1 MYYLCCRLTQS
12 LINMTANERYEK
24 AWNAYLVLLNR
35 DSKSRLTPFLRNQHI
50 HVRGMQK
57 WMSEKG
63 LSVQSAKLQIRM
75 CQEHARKESL
85 PPCPETTGTMFLP
98 VESSTPAESHDLL
111 SGVSFVFPDGTH
123 VSIKSGSAKAVIS
136 LMKLYQK
143 EELLCLE

>member
-1 MYYLCCRLTQS
+1 
-12 LINMTANERYEK
+12 MTANERYEK

-35 DSKSRLTPFLRNQHI
+35 DSKSRLTPFLRERHV

-57 WMSEKG
+57 WMSDKG
-63 LSVQSAKLQIRM
+63 LSVQSAKLKIRM
-75 CQEHARKESL
+75 CQAEARRESSAA
-85 PPCPETTGTMFLP
+85 CSETTGAMFVP
-98 VESSTPAESHDLL
+98 VEASAPVCPPDQL

-123 VSIKSGSAKAVIS
+123 VSIKSGSAKAVMS

>member
-1 MYYLCCRLTQS
+1 
-12 LINMTANERYEK
+12 MTANERYEK
-24 AWNAYLVLLNR
+24 AWNSFLVLLNR
-35 DSKSRLTPFLRNQHI
+35 DNKSSLTPFLREQHI
-50 HVRGMQK
+50 YVRGMRK

-63 LSVQSAKLQIRM
+63 FSVKEAKRQIRM
-75 CQEHARKESL
+75 CQAHARKESL
-85 PPCPETTGTMFLP
+85 PPCSETTGTMFLP
-98 VESSTPAESHDLL
+98 VEPSAPTGSHDLL

>member
-1 MYYLCCRLTQS
+1 
-12 LINMTANERYEK
+12 MTANERYEK
-24 AWNAYLVLLNR
+24 AWNAFLVLLNR
-35 DSKSRLTPFLRNQHI
+35 DSKSRLTHFLREQHVNI
-50 HVRGMQK
+50 RGMQK

-75 CQEHARKESL
+75 CQAHAQKESL
-85 PPCPETTGTMFLP
+85 PPCSETTGTMFLP
-98 VESSTPAESHDLL
+98 VEPSTPTESRDLL